1 MRKSIFVVCLLA
13 VCTFAFISS
22 ALAIE
27 GMYVSGNVGAV
38 ILNHS
43 DTTFGDLGSGRI
55 GYDTGYAITA
65 AVGRKVDYVRLEGEL
80 SYSASDME
88 GGSGVIYSDDT
99 KTVSA
104 SAGGDVQTLSFMLN
118 TYFDID
124 TGTAF
129 SPFIGGGVG
138 VAKIDAKI
146 WAKGTKEE
154 GGVVSSIS
162 ESASDDDV
170 VFAYQGIVGV
180 AYAINANTSL
190 DLSYRYF
197 ATSDPD
203 FEGDIDSEYG
213 GNHFMLGFRYSF

>member
-1 MRKSIFVVCLLA
+1 MCKSIFVVCLLA
-13 VCTFAFISS
+13 VCTFAFASS
-22 ALAIE
+22 ALAID

-43 DTTFGDLGSGRI
+43 DTTVGDLGSGRI

-65 AVGRKVDYVRLEGEL
+65 AVGRKVEYVRLEGEL

-88 GGSGVIYSDDT
+88 GGSVSYSDDT
-99 KTVSA
+99 ITASG

-124 TGTAF
+124 TGT
-129 SPFIGGGVG
+129 SLTPFIGGGIG

-146 WAKGTKEE
+146 WGRGTKEE

-162 ESASDDDV
+162 ESTSDDDV

-203 FEGDIDSEYG
+203 FKGDIDSEYG
-213 GNHFMLGFRYSF
+213 GNHLMLGFRYSF